1 MINILHTETLKKWGG
16 QQKRVLSEI
25 TELKKRGYKIVL
37 ACNKDSVIA
46 KKSKNE
52 GIKVYELDFKKT
64 NYLRTIPKLI
74 KIIKTEN
81 IDIIST
87 HSSTDS
93 WAAGIAAKL
102 TGRKFV
108 RFKHNM
114 FPIGKDPLTKFIY
127 HIPDKF
133 IAISDPIKDLMEQYG
148 IDSSKIT
155 VIPTSVDTERFN
167 PDKVK
172 DLRNYFSIPKNAIV
186 IGNISGF
193 AKQKAQHILF
203 QAFDLVS
210 KKYSCFLLMAGNISE
225 RGMQEYLHLVSK
237 SIQNKI
243 IFTGYREDIPSI
255 LKSIDIYVS
264 SAISEG
270 LSIAVLEAMAM
281 EKAVIVSDI
290 PAFKSFIIDNY
301 NGLIFKSENVE
312 DLANKIL
319 YLIENEN
326 LRKKLRKN
334 ARKTILDRFSLEKMI
349 EDTEKVYK
357 SLVNAE

>member
-1 MINILHTETLKKWGG
+1 M
-16 QQKRVLSEI
+16 
-25 TELKKRGYKIVL
+25 L

-210 KKYSCFLLMAGNISE
+210 KKIFLFFLLMAGNISE

-326 LRKKLRKN
+326 LRKKIKKECKKN
-334 ARKTILDRFSLEKMI
+334 NT
-349 EDTEKVYK
+349 
-357 SLVNAE
+357 